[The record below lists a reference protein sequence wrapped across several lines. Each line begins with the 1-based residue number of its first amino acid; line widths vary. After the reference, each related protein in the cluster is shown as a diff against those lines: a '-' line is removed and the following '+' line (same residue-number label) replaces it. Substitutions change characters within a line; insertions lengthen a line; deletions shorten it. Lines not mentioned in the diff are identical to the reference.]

1 VSARTLSRRRVH
13 GFSLIE
19 LMVAML
25 LGLVVI
31 AGVASVF
38 LANIRSYHTNTAL
51 ADVQD
56 GSRVSFE
63 LLARDIR
70 NAGLT
75 GCNNDGRIA
84 NVLQNG
90 PASGST
96 VAWWS
101 DWDGTVRNAAH
112 GYDGDQTDPAVTTG
126 TAAGQRLANTDSLQL
141 LGAGTIRASVESDK
155 EPAANFKLNETT
167 TDLATGD
174 IIIVCDPDH
183 ATVLQ
188 ITDYNNGTVTINHNT
203 GTVTPGN
210 CSKGLGYPTTCTT
223 NGNIYSFPRN
233 SQISK
238 LSATDWYIGRN
249 PAGGS
254 SLYRKSL
261 QTNSSSVPTPETQEM
276 VRNVTDMQILYH
288 HPGATGFATASAIT
302 DWTTVDAAKV
312 TLSLQSTDQRAGTDT
327 GPIKRTFTA
336 TTTIRNRVN

>member
-19 LMVAML
+19 LMIAML
-25 LGLVVI
+25 LGLIVI

-38 LANIRSYHTNTAL
+38 LANMRSYQTNTAL

-56 GSRVSFE
+56 SSRVAFE
-63 LLARDIR
+63 LMARDIR

-101 DWDGTVRNAAH
+101 DWDGTVREAAH
-112 GYDGDQTDPAVTTG
+112 GYDGDQADPAVTTG
-126 TAAGQRLANTDSLQL
+126 TDTGQRLADTDSLQL
-141 LGAGTIRASVESDK
+141 LGAGTIRASVQSDK

-174 IIIVCDPDH
+174 VIIVCDPDH

-188 ITDYNNGTVTINHNT
+188 ITDYNNGNVTINHNT
-203 GTVTPGN
+203 GTVSPGN
-210 CSKGLGYPTTCTT
+210 CSKGLGYPSVCTT
-223 NGNIYSFPRN
+223 NGNIYSFPSN

-261 QTNSSSVPTPETQEM
+261 QTSSLGVPTPETQEM
-276 VRNVTDMQILYH
+276 VRDVTDMQILYH
-288 HPGATGFATASAIT
+288 KPGASDFATASTIT
-302 DWTTVDAAKV
+302 DWKTVDAAKV
-312 TLSLQSTDQRAGTDT
+312 TLDLQSTDQRAGTDA

-336 TTTIRNRVN
+336 TTTIRNRVP